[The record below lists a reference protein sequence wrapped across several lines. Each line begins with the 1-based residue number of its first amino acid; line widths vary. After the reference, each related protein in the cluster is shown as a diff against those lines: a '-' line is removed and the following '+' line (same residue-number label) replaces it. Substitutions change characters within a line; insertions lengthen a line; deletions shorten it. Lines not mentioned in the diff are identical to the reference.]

1 MLKNLFLIVFLIGIG
16 NAFSQDYDLIITTK
30 GDSIACHIDSIT
42 DAHIFFEMKANDYW
56 THTHIDVNKV
66 SEFKRLELDRKTI
79 HLKPGTSIL
88 LPSDQI
94 PPGPASIWEIPKNSI
109 VLANDFLFSVTI
121 SYERLIPIHENV
133 GFMLRGGTGITLE
146 SGEELVFMGQVSM
159 LIGKRKHFFETGVG
173 YYKTFN
179 ASPSFFPLIGYR
191 YMGVKGLTFKAHV
204 RVAYYTDDEWAAE
217 WGRSE
222 LGWGISIGY
231 RFWL

>member
-1 MLKNLFLIVFLIGIG
+1 MKKNLFLLVFLIGIG
-16 NAFSQDYDLIITTK
+16 NAFCQDYDLIITTK

-42 DAHIFFEMKANDYW
+42 DTYIFFEMKANDFW

-66 SEFKRLELDRKTI
+66 SEFKRLELDRKKI
-79 HLKPGTSIL
+79 HFKRGTSIL

-94 PPGPASIWEIPKNSI
+94 PPDPASIWEIPKNSI
-109 VLANDFLFSVTI
+109 VFANDFLFSITV
-121 SYERLIPIHENV
+121 SYERLIPVHDII
-133 GFMLRGGTGITLE
+133 GIMLRGGTGITLE
-146 SGEELVFMGQVSM
+146 SGNELVFIGQVSM
-159 LIGKRKHFFETGVG
+159 LIGKIKHFMETGVG
-173 YYKTFN
+173 YYQTFN

-191 YMGVKGLTFKAHV
+191 YMGVKGLTLKAHV

-231 RFWL
+231 RLWL